1 MATRVIKTIIA
12 LRRDNDYNYEK
23 IENTF
28 IPLKGEVCFV
38 DTSDGLCMKV
48 GDGVTLFSQ
57 LDYFNNTNNNTIDT
71 YIVKGYLNKNNFYT
85 DIEFKNIIKPSNK
98 KIYIDL
104 LSNLIYS
111 YENSNYICISS
122 NIPTATSE
130 ISGVMK
136 LYNSTGKNIDGTMT
150 QKAITDELNNKV
162 EISFNDTD
170 SEMVIFSTKNN

>member
-1 MATRVIKTIIA
+1 MAIRIVDAIFS

-38 DTSDGLCMKV
+38 DTSDGLLMKV

-57 LDYFNNTNNNTIDT
+57 LDYFNNNSNSNVET
-71 YIVKGYLNKNNFYT
+71 YIVKGYFYKNNFYT
-85 DIEFKNIIKPSNK
+85 DSEFNNVIKPSEK

-104 LSNLIYS
+104 LDNLIYS
-111 YENSNYICISS
+111 YKNNNYICISS

-130 ISGVMK
+130 MSGVLK
-136 LYNSTGKNIDGTMT
+136 LYNSTGENIDGTMT
-150 QKAITDELNNKV
+150 QKSITDELNNKV
-162 EISFNDTD
+162 EIVLNEDD
-170 SEMVIFSTKNN
+170 SEMITFLQKK